1 MSVMRRERRSTRGEL
16 ERHHPE
22 RPPVHRPRV
31 VSASVDAFV
40 SVAAP
45 HEFGGQILR
54 GAQYRVRPP
63 PLPAAPSLPAALPFP
78 AQTRAR
84 PEVDE
89 FRVAR
94 DVQEDV
100 LGFQVPV
107 RDTDDGVQVVQRGG
121 DGRDVEASDGLGEPP
136 VLPHLGSKLP
146 ARDVLQQD
154 VQRRGVLEVREHAR
168 DARVRRA
175 LQFAERVSLALDERS
190 HAGTATRHRVLRH
203 GLEREVQP
211 RPFVT
216 HEPHHADRPV
226 AEDVEELVRV
236 QAPVLAGQRA
246 RRRGGRVG
254 TLLRSVA
261 RAVHRRSR
269 VGPAPHRAET
279 RAHVGYHAP
288 DA

>member
-1 MSVMRRERRSTRGEL
+1 MRRERRSTRGEL

-31 VSASVDAFV
+31 VSASCV
-40 SVAAP
+40 SVAAH

-54 GAQYRVRPP
+54 GAQYRVRP
-63 PLPAAPSLPAALPFP
+63 APSLPAALPFP

-107 RDTDDGVQVVQRGG
+107 RDTDDCVQVVERGG
-121 DGRDVEASDGLGEPP
+121 DGRDVEASDVLGEPP

-175 LQFAERVSLALDERS
+175 LQFAERVSFALDERS

-246 RRRGGRVG
+246 RRRGGQVG

-261 RAVHRRSR
+261 PAVHRRSR

>member
-1 MSVMRRERRSTRGEL
+1 MRRERRSTRGEL

-63 PLPAAPSLPAALPFP
+63 PSLPAALPFP

-84 PEVDE
+84 SEVDE

-175 LQFAERVSLALDERS
+175 LQFAERVSFALDERS